1 MKMKITFRTAS
12 VLLLGVILASAC
24 TQSYSQTPSGTPT
37 SIPTGLFVSPF
48 PSSQSPLEI
57 IAQLGTE
64 TAQAGTS
71 TASGTVVATD
81 TPSTATTGVAATDT
95 PTVGTP
101 GTQVATLIPVT
112 VVPLGSTFTPTVSTS
127 GTVVVPTISGTPVP
141 VPSSY
146 SLQKGEFPFC
156 IARRFDIDPGELL
169 TANGLTLDQGQIYQ
183 PGLVL
188 TIPQNADHFPP
199 PRALH
204 THPST
209 WTVDPGDTFNSI
221 ACWYGDVTP
230 DAIAAA
236 NNMAVTATL
245 TTGATLTIP

>member
-1 MKMKITFRTAS
+1 MKTKITLKTAC

-64 TAQAGTS
+64 TAQAGTA
-71 TASGTVVATD
+71 TAGGTVVASD
-81 TPSTATTGVAATDT
+81 TPSTPSTGVAATDT
-95 PTVGTP
+95 PAVTTP
-101 GTQVATLIPVT
+101 GTQAATLLPVT
-112 VVPLGSTFTPTVSTS
+112 VIPGGSTFTPTTSS

-141 VPSSY
+141 VPSTY
-146 SLQKGEFPFC
+146 ALQKGEFPFC

-169 TANGLTLDQGQIYQ
+169 TANNLTLDQGQIYL
-183 PGLVL
+183 PGMVL

-236 NNMAVTATL
+236 NNMTTGSIL

>member
-1 MKMKITFRTAS
+1 MKTKITFKTAS
-12 VLLLGVILASAC
+12 ILLLGVILASAC

-57 IAQLGTE
+57 IAALGTE
-64 TAQAGTS
+64 TAQAGTA
-71 TASGTVVATD
+71 TAGGTVVATD
-81 TPSTATTGVAATDT
+81 TAGTPSTGVAATDT
-95 PTVGTP
+95 PAVTTP
-101 GTQVATLIPVT
+101 GTQAATLLPVT
-112 VVPLGSTFTPTVSTS
+112 VIPGGSTFTPTTSTG

-146 SLQKGEFPFC
+146 ALQKGEFPFC
-156 IARRFDIDPGELL
+156 IARRFNIDPFELL
-169 TANGLTLDQGQIYQ
+169 TANNLTVDQGQIYQ

-188 TIPQNADHFPP
+188 TIPQNAGSFPP

-204 THPST
+204 AHPST

-221 ACWYGDVTP
+221 SCWYGDITP
-230 DAIAAA
+230 DQIAAA
-236 NNMAVTATL
+236 NNMATTATL